1 MERALSPP
9 RVDRAV
15 LARFDELTLQR
26 ARRGDRSALAHL
38 VRHYQGR
45 VYALASRVLA
55 GRLELVPDTAQEAL
69 VKIVRGI
76 SGFRASGDHQ
86 RQLDAWVA
94 RVTTRACYD
103 ALRTRWVKSWDS
115 TEVAPVS
122 AANVEAEVGDRE
134 LGRHVERAMAEL
146 PVEQRTALV
155 LRAFHDLDYSEIA
168 NIQGVEIGTAK
179 SRVAR
184 ARQALARLLR
194 ARRVR

>member
-1 MERALSPP
+1 
-9 RVDRAV
+9 
-15 LARFDELTLQR
+15 
-26 ARRGDRSALAHL
+26 
-38 VRHYQGR
+38 
-45 VYALASRVLA
+45 
-55 GRLELVPDTAQEAL
+55 
-69 VKIVRGI
+69 
-76 SGFRASGDHQ
+76 
-86 RQLDAWVA
+86 
-94 RVTTRACYD
+94 
-103 ALRTRWVKSWDS
+103 
-115 TEVAPVS
+115 
-122 AANVEAEVGDRE
+122 VEAEVGDRE